1 LKPHF
6 EEGKV
11 PIAALNSNTHI
22 PKSKKG
28 KQWPRRKP
36 WKKKTEEEE

>member
-11 PIAALNSNTHI
+11 PIAAMNSNTHK
-22 PKSKKG
+22 PKSKRG
-28 KQWPRRKP
+28 KQWPRKNAM
-36 WKKKTEEEE
+36 EEED